1 MIISDIPMVLIF
13 VSDVRHSSQWYQE
26 TLELPVLYRDDG
38 FASLQVGSQRLGLH
52 AADAAG
58 HEAPQAGST
67 PVFGVA
73 DYQQTKALLESRGCQ
88 FDFENQTPNA
98 IFGSFSD
105 PDGNPLQ
112 IMQSLGVE

>member
-1 MIISDIPMVLIF
+1 MIINDIPMVLIF
-13 VSDVRHSSQWYQE
+13 VTDVQRSSQWYQE
-26 TLELPVLYRDDG
+26 TLELPVVYQDDG
-38 FASLQVGSQRLGLH
+38 FASLQVGNQRLGLH
-52 AADAAG
+52 AAEAAG
-58 HEAPQAGST
+58 YQAPQAGST

-73 DYQQTKALLESRGCQ
+73 DYPQAKAALEQRGCEFFFQ
-88 FDFENQTPNA
+88 NQTPSA